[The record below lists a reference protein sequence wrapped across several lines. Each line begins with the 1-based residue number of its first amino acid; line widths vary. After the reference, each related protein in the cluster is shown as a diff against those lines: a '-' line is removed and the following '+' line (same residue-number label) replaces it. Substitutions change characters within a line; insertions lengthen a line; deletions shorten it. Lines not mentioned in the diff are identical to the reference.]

1 MARELPKRTYGKT
14 GVQMPILALGGAGV
28 LQDASRKA
36 EAIAIVREAV
46 EQGVYYLDTAQ
57 QYRDSERIFGEA
69 IDGIRS
75 KVFLSTKSA
84 RRDYDGAWRDLE
96 NSLKRLRT
104 DRLEQWIV
112 HHVSYPHE
120 IDRLFAPDGAIKAF
134 QKAKEQKIVQ
144 YVGISGHND
153 PQVIRTAMERFPFD
167 MVLFPLNPTEPHH
180 PRTFAKEF
188 LEYARRKGVGLAVMK
203 VMGRG
208 AAGGRGQVHR
218 ERAVPL
224 RAEPP
229 DSHSG
234 HLAQQ
239 PARVARAAG
248 GGTRIHTDDA
258 RRDARPRSPRQAPHR
273 PSGGDVSPVAVRIS
287 GSLHLSRRQPSG
299 TIPLVVSW
307 RTLASTASIGHRIS
321 RSCWGSPM

>member
-1 MARELPKRTYGKT
+1 MMTRELPKRTYGKT
-14 GVQMPILALGGAGV
+14 GVRMPILALGGAGV

-36 EAIAIVREAV
+36 EAIAIIREAV

-69 IDGIRS
+69 LEGIRS
-75 KVFLSTKSA
+75 KVFLSTKSG

-120 IDRLFAPDGAIKAF
+120 IERLFAPDGAIKAF
-134 QKAKEQKIVQ
+134 QQAKEQKIVQ

-153 PQVIRTAMERFPFD
+153 PQVIKTAMERFPFD

-203 VMGRG
+203 VMGVGRLVG
-208 AAGGRGQVHR
+208 DGRFTVSELFRYALSYPIHTAVILPNSMRELRELLAAA
-218 ERAVPL
+218 RAFAPLSQDEL
-224 RAEPP
+224 RA
-229 DSHSG
+229 SK
-234 HLAQQ
+234 
-239 PARVARAAG
+239 PARN
-248 GGTRIHTDDA
+248 
-258 RRDARPRSPRQAPHR
+258 P
-273 PSGGDVSPVAVRIS
+273 
-287 GSLHLSRRQPSG
+287 
-299 TIPLVVSW
+299 
-307 RTLASTASIGHRIS
+307 
-321 RSCWGSPM
+321 

>member
-1 MARELPKRTYGKT
+1 MMTRELPKRTYGKT
-14 GVQMPILALGGAGV
+14 GVRMPILALGGAGV

-36 EAIAIVREAV
+36 EAIAIIREAV

-57 QYRDSERIFGEA
+57 QYRDSERIFGESLE
-69 IDGIRS
+69 GIRS
-75 KVFLSTKSA
+75 KVFLSTKSG

-120 IDRLFAPDGAIKAF
+120 IERLFAPDGAVKAF
-134 QKAKEQKIVQ
+134 QQAKEQKIVQ

-153 PQVIRTAMERFPFD
+153 PQVIKTAMERFPFD

-203 VMGRG
+203 VMGVGRLVG
-208 AAGGRGQVHR
+208 DGRFTVSELFRYALSYPIHTAVILPNSMRELRELLAAA
-218 ERAVPL
+218 RAFAPLSQDEL
-224 RAEPP
+224 RALE
-229 DSHSG
+229 
-234 HLAQQ
+234 
-239 PARVARAAG
+239 ARAKPLTDQVAG
-248 GGTRIHTDDA
+248 MYHQW
-258 RRDARPRSPRQAPHR
+258 P
-273 PSGGDVSPVAVRIS
+273 
-287 GSLHLSRRQPSG
+287 
-299 TIPLVVSW
+299 
-307 RTLASTASIGHRIS
+307 
-321 RSCWGSPM
+321 

>member
-1 MARELPKRTYGKT
+1 MMTRELPKRTYGKT
-14 GVQMPILALGGAGV
+14 GVRMPILALGGAGV

-36 EAIAIVREAV
+36 EAIAIIREAV

-69 IDGIRS
+69 LDGIRS
-75 KVFLSTKSA
+75 KVFLSTKSG

-134 QKAKEQKIVQ
+134 QQAKEQKIVQ

-153 PQVIRTAMERFPFD
+153 PQVIKTAMERFPFD

-180 PRTFAKEF
+180 PRTFAKGF
-188 LEYARRKGVGLAVMK
+188 LEYARRKGIGLAVMK
-203 VMGRG
+203 VMGVGRLVG
-208 AAGGRGQVHR
+208 DGRFTVSELFRYALSYPIHTAVILPNSMRELRELLAAA
-218 ERAVPL
+218 RAFAPLSQDEL
-224 RAEPP
+224 RALE
-229 DSHSG
+229 
-234 HLAQQ
+234 
-239 PARVARAAG
+239 ARAKPLTDQVAG
-248 GGTRIHTDDA
+248 MYHQW
-258 RRDARPRSPRQAPHR
+258 P
-273 PSGGDVSPVAVRIS
+273 
-287 GSLHLSRRQPSG
+287 
-299 TIPLVVSW
+299 
-307 RTLASTASIGHRIS
+307 
-321 RSCWGSPM
+321 

>member
-1 MARELPKRTYGKT
+1 MMTRELPKRTYGKT
-14 GVQMPILALGGAGV
+14 GVRMPILALGGAGV

-36 EAIAIVREAV
+36 EAIAIIREAV

-69 IDGIRS
+69 LDGIRA
-75 KVFLSTKSA
+75 KVFLSTKSG

-120 IDRLFAPDGAIKAF
+120 IERLFAPDGAIKAF
-134 QKAKEQKIVQ
+134 QQAKEQKIVQ
-144 YVGISGHND
+144 HVGISGHND
-153 PQVIRTAMERFPFD
+153 PQVIKTAMERFPFD

-203 VMGRG
+203 VMGVGRLVG
-208 AAGGRGQVHR
+208 DGRFTVSELFRYALSYPIHTAVILPNSMRELRELIAAA
-218 ERAVPL
+218 RAFTPLSSDEL
-224 RAEPP
+224 RALE
-229 DSHSG
+229 
-234 HLAQQ
+234 
-239 PARVARAAG
+239 ARAKPLTDQVAG
-248 GGTRIHTDDA
+248 MYHQW
-258 RRDARPRSPRQAPHR
+258 P
-273 PSGGDVSPVAVRIS
+273 
-287 GSLHLSRRQPSG
+287 
-299 TIPLVVSW
+299 
-307 RTLASTASIGHRIS
+307 
-321 RSCWGSPM
+321 

>member
-1 MARELPKRTYGKT
+1 MMTRELPKRTYGKT
-14 GVQMPILALGGAGV
+14 GARMPILALGGAGV

-36 EAIAIVREAV
+36 EAIAIIREAV

-69 IDGIRS
+69 LEGIRS
-75 KVFLSTKSA
+75 KVFISTKSG

-120 IDRLFAPDGAIKAF
+120 IERLFAPDGAIKAF
-134 QKAKEQKIVQ
+134 QQAKEQKIVQ

-153 PQVIRTAMERFPFD
+153 PQVIKTAMERFPFD

-188 LEYARRKGVGLAVMK
+188 LEYARRKGIGLAVMK
-203 VMGRG
+203 VMGVGRLVG
-208 AAGGRGQVHR
+208 DGRFTVSELFRYALSYPIHTAVILPNSMRELRELIAAA
-218 ERAVPL
+218 RAFTPLSSDEL
-224 RAEPP
+224 RALE
-229 DSHSG
+229 
-234 HLAQQ
+234 
-239 PARVARAAG
+239 ARAKPLTDQVAG
-248 GGTRIHTDDA
+248 MYHQW
-258 RRDARPRSPRQAPHR
+258 P
-273 PSGGDVSPVAVRIS
+273 
-287 GSLHLSRRQPSG
+287 
-299 TIPLVVSW
+299 
-307 RTLASTASIGHRIS
+307 
-321 RSCWGSPM
+321 

>member
-1 MARELPKRTYGKT
+1 MTRELPKRTYGKT
-14 GVQMPILALGGAGV
+14 GVPMPILALGGAGV

-36 EAIAIVREAV
+36 EAVAIIREAV
-46 EQGVYYLDTAQ
+46 EHGVYYLDTAQ

-69 IDGIRS
+69 IDGVRS

-84 RRDYDGAWRDLE
+84 RRDYDGVWRDLE

-167 MVLFPLNPTEPHH
+167 MALIPLNPTEPYH

-188 LEYARRKGVGLAVMK
+188 LEYVRRKGVGLAVMK
-203 VMGRG
+203 VMGVGQLVGEGRFTVSELFRYALSHPIHTAVILPNSLRELRELL
-208 AAGGRGQVHR
+208 AAA
-218 ERAVPL
+218 RAFTPMTPDEL
-224 RAEPP
+224 RALE
-229 DSHSG
+229 
-234 HLAQQ
+234 
-239 PARVARAAG
+239 ARAKPLTDQVAG
-248 GGTRIHTDDA
+248 MYHQW
-258 RRDARPRSPRQAPHR
+258 P
-273 PSGGDVSPVAVRIS
+273 
-287 GSLHLSRRQPSG
+287 
-299 TIPLVVSW
+299 
-307 RTLASTASIGHRIS
+307 
-321 RSCWGSPM
+321 

>member
-1 MARELPKRTYGKT
+1 MMTRELPKRTYGKT
-14 GVQMPILALGGAGV
+14 GVRMPILALGGAGV

-36 EAIAIVREAV
+36 EAIAIIREAV

-69 IDGIRS
+69 LDGIRS
-75 KVFLSTKSA
+75 KVFLSTKSG

-120 IDRLFAPDGAIKAF
+120 IERLFAPDGAIKAF
-134 QKAKEQKIVQ
+134 QQAKEQKIVQ

-153 PQVIRTAMERFPFD
+153 PQVIKTAMERFPFD

-188 LEYARRKGVGLAVMK
+188 LEYARRKGIGLAVMK
-203 VMGRG
+203 VMGVGRLVG
-208 AAGGRGQVHR
+208 DGRFTVSELFRYALSYPIHTAVILPNSMRELRELIAAA
-218 ERAVPL
+218 RAFAPLSSDEL
-224 RAEPP
+224 RALE
-229 DSHSG
+229 
-234 HLAQQ
+234 
-239 PARVARAAG
+239 ARAKPLTDQVAG
-248 GGTRIHTDDA
+248 MYHQW
-258 RRDARPRSPRQAPHR
+258 P
-273 PSGGDVSPVAVRIS
+273 
-287 GSLHLSRRQPSG
+287 
-299 TIPLVVSW
+299 
-307 RTLASTASIGHRIS
+307 
-321 RSCWGSPM
+321 

>member
-28 LQDASRKA
+28 LQDASRTA
-36 EAIAIVREAV
+36 EAIAIIREAV

-69 IDGIRS
+69 LDGIRA
-75 KVFLSTKSA
+75 KVFLSTKSG

-120 IDRLFAPDGAIKAF
+120 IERLFAADGAIKAF

-153 PQVIRTAMERFPFD
+153 SQVIQDSDGAVPVRHGAD
-167 MVLFPLNPTEPHH
+167 SAEPDGAAPSAHF
-180 PRTFAKEF
+180 REGVSGVRAAQGGRAGGDEGDG
-188 LEYARRKGVGLAVMK
+188 RR
-203 VMGRG
+203 
-208 AAGGRGQVHR
+208 AAGGRRQVHCG
-218 ERAVPL
+218 RAVPL
-224 RAEPP
+224 RAELP
-229 DSHSG
+229 DSHGG

-239 PARVARAAG
+239 HARVARIACRRARFCAAVF
-248 GGTRIHTDDA
+248 
-258 RRDARPRSPRQAPHR
+258 RRAARPRSPRQALHGS
-273 PSGGDVSPVAVRIS
+273 SGGDVSPVAVS
-287 GSLHLSRRQPSG
+287 MCS
-299 TIPLVVSW
+299 
-307 RTLASTASIGHRIS
+307 
-321 RSCWGSPM
+321 

>member
-1 MARELPKRTYGKT
+1 MTRELPKRTYGKT
-14 GVQMPILALGGAGV
+14 GVRMPILALGGAGV

-36 EAIAIVREAV
+36 EAIAIIREAV

-69 IDGIRS
+69 LDGIRA
-75 KVFLSTKSA
+75 KVFLSTKSG

-134 QKAKEQKIVQ
+134 QQAKEQKIVQ
-144 YVGISGHND
+144 YIGISGHND
-153 PQVIRTAMERFPFD
+153 PQVIKTAMERFPFD

-203 VMGRG
+203 VMGVGRLVG
-208 AAGGRGQVHR
+208 DGRFTVGELFRYALSYPIHTAVILPNSMRELRELIAAA
-218 ERAVPL
+218 RAFTPLSSDEL
-224 RAEPP
+224 RALETRAKPLT
-229 DSHSG
+229 D
-234 HLAQQ
+234 Q
-239 PARVARAAG
+239 VAG
-248 GGTRIHTDDA
+248 MYHQW
-258 RRDARPRSPRQAPHR
+258 P
-273 PSGGDVSPVAVRIS
+273 
-287 GSLHLSRRQPSG
+287 
-299 TIPLVVSW
+299 
-307 RTLASTASIGHRIS
+307 
-321 RSCWGSPM
+321 

>member
-1 MARELPKRTYGKT
+1 MTRELPKRTYGKT
-14 GVQMPILALGGAGV
+14 GVPMPILALGGAGV

-36 EAIAIVREAV
+36 EAVAIIREAV

-69 IDGIRS
+69 IEGIRR

-120 IDRLFAPDGAIKAF
+120 IDRLFAPDGAMKAF
-134 QKAKEQKIVQ
+134 QQAKEQKIVQ
-144 YVGISGHND
+144 YVGVSGHND

-167 MVLFPLNPTEPHH
+167 MALIPLNPTEPHH

-203 VMGRG
+203 VMGVGRLVGEGKFTVSELFRYALSHPIHTAVILPNSLRELRELLAAARG
-208 AAGGRGQVHR
+208 FTPLSSD
-218 ERAVPL
+218 EL
-224 RAEPP
+224 RALETRAKPLT
-229 DSHSG
+229 D
-234 HLAQQ
+234 Q
-239 PARVARAAG
+239 VAG
-248 GGTRIHTDDA
+248 MYHQW
-258 RRDARPRSPRQAPHR
+258 P
-273 PSGGDVSPVAVRIS
+273 
-287 GSLHLSRRQPSG
+287 
-299 TIPLVVSW
+299 
-307 RTLASTASIGHRIS
+307 
-321 RSCWGSPM
+321 

>member
-1 MARELPKRTYGKT
+1 MMTRELPKRTYGKT
-14 GVQMPILALGGAGV
+14 GVRMPILALGGAGV

-36 EAIAIVREAV
+36 EAIAIIREAV

-69 IDGIRS
+69 LDGIRS
-75 KVFLSTKSA
+75 KVFLSTKSG

-120 IDRLFAPDGAIKAF
+120 IERLFAPDGAIKAF
-134 QKAKEQKIVQ
+134 QKAKEQKTVQ

-153 PQVIRTAMERFPFD
+153 PQVIKTAMERFPFD

-188 LEYARRKGVGLAVMK
+188 LEYARRKGIGLAVMK
-203 VMGRG
+203 VMGVGRLVG
-208 AAGGRGQVHR
+208 DGRFTVSELFRYALSYPIHTAVILPNSMRELRELLAAA
-218 ERAVPL
+218 RAFAPLSQDEL
-224 RAEPP
+224 RALE
-229 DSHSG
+229 
-234 HLAQQ
+234 
-239 PARVARAAG
+239 ARAKPLTDQVAG
-248 GGTRIHTDDA
+248 MY
-258 RRDARPRSPRQAPHR
+258 HR
-273 PSGGDVSPVAVRIS
+273 WP
-287 GSLHLSRRQPSG
+287 
-299 TIPLVVSW
+299 
-307 RTLASTASIGHRIS
+307 
-321 RSCWGSPM
+321 

>member
-1 MARELPKRTYGKT
+1 
-14 GVQMPILALGGAGV
+14 MPILALGGAGV
-28 LQDASRKA
+28 LQDASRTA
-36 EAIAIVREAV
+36 EAIAIIREAV

-69 IDGIRS
+69 IDGIRN

-84 RRDYDGAWRDLE
+84 RRDYDGVWRDLE

-167 MVLFPLNPTEPHH
+167 MALIPLNPTEPHH

-203 VMGRG
+203 VMGVGQLVGEGRFTVSELFRYALSHPIHTAVILPNSLRELRELL
-208 AAGGRGQVHR
+208 AA
-218 ERAVPL
+218 
-224 RAEPP
+224 
-229 DSHSG
+229 
-234 HLAQQ
+234 
-239 PARVARAAG
+239 ARAFTPMTPDELSAFEARAKPFTDQVAG
-248 GGTRIHTDDA
+248 MYHQW
-258 RRDARPRSPRQAPHR
+258 P
-273 PSGGDVSPVAVRIS
+273 
-287 GSLHLSRRQPSG
+287 
-299 TIPLVVSW
+299 
-307 RTLASTASIGHRIS
+307 
-321 RSCWGSPM
+321 